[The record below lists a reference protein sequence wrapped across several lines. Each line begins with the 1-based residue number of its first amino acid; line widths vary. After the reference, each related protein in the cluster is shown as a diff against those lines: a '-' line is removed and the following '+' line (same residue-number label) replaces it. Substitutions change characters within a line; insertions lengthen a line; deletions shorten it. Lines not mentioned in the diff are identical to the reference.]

1 MLEGLLPF
9 SGYVRFFVTLAAV
22 LDPFLAVPIFL
33 AVTASRGAKERSR
46 LVNAVAVTVFAVLA
60 GAALF
65 GEQLLIL
72 VGASLPAF
80 RVGGGLVLLLMALA
94 MLNAQAGGVRQSRDE
109 ARELEEGA
117 HFAATQGVVPLA
129 VPLLAGPGAISTTII
144 TAQAGGA
151 AHFGAILV
159 CILAVCALTWF
170 TLRLAVPIG
179 ARLGTT
185 GLNIATRLLGLLL
198 AALAIQ
204 TMAEGLRQLFP
215 GLA

>member
-1 MLEGLLPF
+1 MSDIQEYL
-9 SGYVRFFVTLAAV
+9 RFVVTLAAV

-33 AVTASRGAKERSR
+33 SLTASRDAAARNA
-46 LVNAVAVTVFAVLA
+46 LVRIVAITVFAVL
-60 GAALF
+60 GVSALL
-65 GEQLLIL
+65 GDTIL
-72 VGASLPAF
+72 TTVGASLAAF

-94 MLNAQAGGVRQSRDE
+94 MLNAQAGGVRQSQAE
-109 ARELEEGA
+109 AAELESGELK
-117 HFAATQGVVPLA
+117 GVVPLA

-144 TAQAGGA
+144 AAQHGSGA
-151 AHFGAILV
+151 AH
-159 CILAVCALTWF
+159 LAVILGCIAAVSVLTWIV
-170 TLRLAVPIG
+170 LRAAHPIG

-204 TMAEGLRQLFP
+204 TMAEGLRELFP